1 MKTLYL
7 IRHAKSS
14 WSIGGIE
21 DRDRPLK
28 GRGIRDAHLVSNYL
42 RGDSISDEFFSIV
55 SSPATRA
62 LHTALIFAKNFG
74 VPASKVDIDERLY
87 HSGLDGV
94 VSVVKSIDPVCSSS
108 MLFLHNPEIT
118 DFVNTMVEANIRNVP
133 TTGFVAIRF
142 DCNHWE
148 NIASGGELLVFEYPK
163 RLKE

>member
-14 WSIGGIE
+14 WSIDGIE
-21 DRDRPLK
+21 DLDRPLK

-42 RGDSISDEFFSIV
+42 REDSISNEFFSIV

-62 LHTALIFAKNFG
+62 LHTALIFAKNLG
-74 VPASKVDIDERLY
+74 VPASKLDIDERLY
-87 HSGLDGV
+87 HSGLEGV
-94 VSVVKSIDPVCSSS
+94 LSVVKSMNPVCSSA

-118 DFVNTMVEANIRNVP
+118 EFVNSTVDANIRNIP

-142 DCNHWE
+142 DCDHWA
-148 NIASGGELLVFEYPK
+148 NCAAGGELLVFEYPK
-163 RLKE
+163 RLKG